1 MIKYFISENKARYIG
16 LLFAFITLTA
26 FQCAKEEPVPE
37 FNPQGDFV
45 YESHSD
51 YTDNND
57 PMDYIISFGELDLIL
72 DYNKAIFEITPNSGF
87 PFSIIAIN
95 LKTQGD
101 TTTFDIYRQR
111 VTVHDKQFDIYGT
124 ENIQCGSFGKF
135 DGFFT
140 DNDVVFEYKSI
151 KSSGSF
157 SSITKTVATKKD

>member
-1 MIKYFISENKARYIG
+1 MNFIISEKKARYIG

-37 FNPQGDFV
+37 FIPQGDFV

-57 PMDYIISFGELDLIL
+57 PMDYTISFGELDLVL
-72 DYNKAIFEITPNSGF
+72 EYNRAIFKMTPNSGF

-101 TTTFDIYRQR
+101 TTTFDIYHQ
-111 VTVHDKQFDIYGT
+111 TITIHDEQFDIYGT

-140 DNDVVFEYKSI
+140 ENSVVFEYKSM
-151 KSSGSF
+151 KKYGSYA
-157 SSITKTVATKKD
+157 SITKTVATKKD